1 VVAALARVRARST
14 VIAVDSDRLYPPPQ
28 QGELATLLPGSPTLQ
43 VVHSL
48 HGHDGFLVE
57 AEQVGELIVEALEA
71 VPAEQPHGIAR
82 DGTRPRQA
90 SEVARRRGRSPL
102 LRTRVASLA
111 PD

>member
-1 VVAALARVRARST
+1 VRARST

-57 AEQVGELIVEALEA
+57 AEQVGELIGEALEPVTA
-71 VPAEQPHGIAR
+71 DQRHGSVG
-82 DGTRPRQA
+82 DGARPRQG
-90 SEVARRRGRSPL
+90 SEAGRRRGRPPL

-111 PD
+111 PE